1 MAQCNRKCVFS
12 KDHQQVSEDTL
23 YKERVQ
29 NVFTQVDFFFKSSK
43 HKMEN
48 TEISLLKH
56 SLLVTNRSAELL
68 RKAKKDNVSV
78 IQMIKILQQCK

>member
-29 NVFTQVDFFFKSSK
+29 HVFTQVDFFFKSSK